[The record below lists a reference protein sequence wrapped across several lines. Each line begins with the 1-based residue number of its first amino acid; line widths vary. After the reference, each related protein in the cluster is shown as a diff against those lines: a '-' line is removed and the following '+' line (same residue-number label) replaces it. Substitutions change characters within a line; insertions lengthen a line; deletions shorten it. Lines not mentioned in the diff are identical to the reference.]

1 MALEKSPET
10 AELDT
15 RQRACVRALNEETM
29 EKKNEVKNPPKGDVA
44 FGLGGIFKGLGDFLE
59 MASNLSQKAEQLQG
73 EAGEGMRVGTFGSPK
88 GLHAVYGVSVRV
100 GAGGQPVVEHFG
112 NLREK
117 AGKGPVVDE
126 VREPIADLLDEDDH
140 FLVVAELPGMG
151 ESEVQWKIKDDILIL
166 SGESGDRKYY
176 KELLLPSRIQEN
188 TVSAAYKNGIL
199 ELKLWKV
206 SAT

>member
-1 MALEKSPET
+1 
-10 AELDT
+10 
-15 RQRACVRALNEETM
+15 M
-29 EKKNEVKNPPKGDVA
+29 EKKTADKGKPGGDVA

-73 EAGEGMRVGTFGSPK
+73 EAGEGMRVGSFGSPK

-112 NLREK
+112 NMREK
-117 AGKGPVVDE
+117 PGKGPVVDE

-140 FLVVAELPGMG
+140 FLVVAELPGMA
-151 ESEVQWKIKDDILIL
+151 ESEVQWKIKDDILII
-166 SGESGDRKYY
+166 SGESGDRKYH
-176 KELLLPSRIQEN
+176 KELLLPSRIQEDK
-188 TVSAAYKNGIL
+188 VSAAYKNGIL

-206 SAT
+206 SVT

>member
-1 MALEKSPET
+1 VRYNGA
-10 AELDT
+10 
-15 RQRACVRALNEETM
+15 RVRALNEETM
-29 EKKNEVKNPPKGDVA
+29 EKKNQDKDKPRGDVA

-59 MASNLSQKAEQLQG
+59 MASNLAQKAETLQG
-73 EAGEGMRVGTFGSPK
+73 EKGEGMRVGSFGSPK

-117 AGKGPVVDE
+117 PGKGPVVDE

-140 FLVVAELPGMG
+140 FLVVAELPGME
-151 ESEVQWKIKDDILIL
+151 ESGVHWKIKDDILIL

-176 KELLLPSRIQEN
+176 KELLLPSRIQEDR
-188 TVSAAYKNGIL
+188 VSKAYKNGIL